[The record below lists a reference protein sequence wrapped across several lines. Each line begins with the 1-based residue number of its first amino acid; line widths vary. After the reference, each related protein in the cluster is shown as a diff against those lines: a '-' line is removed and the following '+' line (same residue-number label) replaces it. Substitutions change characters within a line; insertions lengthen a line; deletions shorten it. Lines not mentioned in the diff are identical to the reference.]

1 MRKEKDL
8 VVLLQRL
15 VALLSDEANRN
26 PEFASRLDALLSP
39 LPERSLKRGESTRKR
54 PSQDMPDIH
63 AEFSTRGESEFR
75 LWLRD
80 QPVQL
85 LRNLI
90 RQHDLDAARRTRKWN
105 DPEKLSAFISDQ
117 IRSRLGRGSSFLT
130 TNEPD
135 PHLVDS

>member
-8 VVLLQRL
+8 IGLLQRL

-39 LPERSLKRGESTRKR
+39 LPERNPKRTESTKGR

-63 AEFSTRGESEFR
+63 AEFSARGEAEFR

-90 RQHDLDAARRTRKWN
+90 RQHDLDAARRTRKWK

-117 IRSRLGRGSSFLT
+117 IRSRLARGSSFLT

-135 PHLVDS
+135 PRLVD